1 MIQIIHPQGTRTC
14 NPGIKHTG
22 EADKG
27 ETTKDNS
34 KVHREAQ
41 KKKKPGR
48 KSLSGDKGFQKKS
61 QPVDCNPEGN
71 RSQN

>member
-1 MIQIIHPQGTRTC
+1 MLLVWCMIQIIHPQGTRTC

-34 KVHREAQ
+34 KGVEEEKTRAE
-41 KKKKPGR
+41 KP
-48 KSLSGDKGFQKKS
+48 
-61 QPVDCNPEGN
+61 
-71 RSQN
+71 

>member
-1 MIQIIHPQGTRTC
+1 MLLVWCMIQIIHPQGTRTC

-34 KVHREAQ
+34 KVHREA
-41 KKKKPGR
+41 
-48 KSLSGDKGFQKKS
+48 
-61 QPVDCNPEGN
+61 
-71 RSQN
+71 